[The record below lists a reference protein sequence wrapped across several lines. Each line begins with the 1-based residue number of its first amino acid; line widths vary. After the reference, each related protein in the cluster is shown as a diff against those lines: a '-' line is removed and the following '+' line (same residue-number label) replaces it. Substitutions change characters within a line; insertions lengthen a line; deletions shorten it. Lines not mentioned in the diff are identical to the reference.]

1 MGSSW
6 SPFVGV
12 LTLSVTVLSAL
23 LVLTAALASPE
34 EPLRQLYFRAGAI
47 GVLVCFLLRFAYLTM
62 K

>member
-1 MGSSW
+1 MATSGN
-6 SPFVGV
+6 PFLGV
-12 LTLSVTVLSAL
+12 LTLSVTLVSAL
-23 LVLTAALASPE
+23 LVLTAALVSPE